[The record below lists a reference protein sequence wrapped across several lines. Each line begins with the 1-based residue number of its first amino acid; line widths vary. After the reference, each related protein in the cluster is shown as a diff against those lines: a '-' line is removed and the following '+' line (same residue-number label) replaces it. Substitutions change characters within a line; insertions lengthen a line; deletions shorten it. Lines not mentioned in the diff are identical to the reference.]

1 MSPLFWLLILP
12 FIGGL
17 AALFDGRSKTRSA
30 LWALAGLTGALLS
43 AAKPVFVVLVSGN
56 NIAAALP
63 WSMVAGP
70 LELVLDPLSAFFLL
84 PVVVLGPLFALYG
97 GAYMRHYR
105 QEGHW
110 HGIHWF
116 FYNLLAV
123 GMILV
128 LLTRNGLS
136 FMVAWEV
143 MSLAPFFLV
152 LFHDREKTAR
162 HAAWIYLVAGHLGGI
177 LLLLFFLL
185 LGTSGHSLDF
195 VTFQPQLLSPGLR
208 HLLFAL
214 AFIGFGVKAGILPV
228 HVWLPEAHP
237 AAPSHV
243 SAYMSGVMIKM
254 GIYGILRSIQLLGGP
269 VFAWGMVLVLA
280 GVSSGVLG
288 VLFAL
293 AQHDLK
299 RLLAYHSVENIGI
312 ILLGLGV
319 GMIGI
324 SLGRPVV
331 AVFGLAGGL
340 LHVLNHSIF
349 KGMLF
354 LGAGSIQQQCTSL
367 EIDELG
373 GLKKRMPITALCFL
387 IGSAAICGLPPL
399 NGFISEFL
407 IYFGAFQGQ
416 TVASAAAAW
425 PLLLTLA
432 GLALIGGLAAACFV
446 KACGIIFLGSP
457 RSTPAAKAG
466 ETGPA
471 MYLPMLVLAAACC
484 GIGLAAPYFFD
495 LVRYPL
501 AVLLPASLS
510 PSPPFVGAVG
520 RLTIISL
527 VGGGVII
534 LSLGTALIRFFLL
547 RQRTVCRQPT
557 WGCGYLYPDARMQY
571 TASSFARSI
580 TLFFDAILHSRV
592 EGAVPGEFFPAR
604 IGLHSSTPDPLTR
617 FCFTPLFSGIAKFLG
632 LLRWMQHGRVQLYI
646 LYIVA
651 TLFLLLTALAGGWL

>member
-1 MSPLFWLLILP
+1 MSSLFWLILLP
-12 FIGGL
+12 FVGGL
-17 AALFDGRSKTRSA
+17 AALVDGHSRMRSA
-30 LWALAGLTGALLS
+30 FWAQAGLLGGLAV
-43 AAKPVFVVLVSGN
+43 ACRPVFSVLTTGIPFVLNS
-56 NIAAALP
+56 P
-63 WSMVAGP
+63 WSMAGGNFQ
-70 LELVLDPLSAFFLL
+70 LMLDPLSAFFLL
-84 PVVVLGPLFALYG
+84 PVVLLGPLFALYG
-97 GAYMRHYR
+97 APYMRHYSKDGYR
-105 QEGHW
+105 
-110 HGIHWF
+110 HGVHWF

-128 LLTRNGLS
+128 LLARNGLL
-136 FMVAWEV
+136 FMLSWEV

-152 LFHDREKTAR
+152 LFHDRDAKAR
-162 HAAWIYLVAGHLGGI
+162 SAAWVYLVAGHLGGV

-195 VTFQPQLLSPGLR
+195 STFQPLALSPAFR
-208 HLLFAL
+208 HLLFGL
-214 AFIGFGVKAGILPV
+214 AFLGFGVKAGILPV

-254 GIYGILRSIQLLGGP
+254 GIYGILRAILLLGGP
-269 VFAWGMVLVLA
+269 VYSWGMILVVT
-280 GVSSGVLG
+280 GVVSGILG

-312 ILLGLGV
+312 ILLGLGI

-324 SLGRPVV
+324 SQGRPVV

-340 LHVLNHSIF
+340 LHVLNHSLF

-354 LGAGSIQQQCTSL
+354 LGAGSIQQQCGTL

-373 GLKKRMPITALCFL
+373 GLKRRMPKTAFCFL

-407 IYFGAFQGQ
+407 IYFGAVHGQ
-416 TVASAAAAW
+416 TSLPAASAW

-446 KACGIIFLGSP
+446 KAYGIIFLGSP
-457 RSTPAAKAG
+457 RSSYAENAV
-466 ETGPA
+466 ETGA
-471 MYLPMLVLAAACC
+471 FMYLPMALLATLCV
-484 GIGLAAPYFFD
+484 GIGLAAPLFLQ
-495 LVRYPL
+495 LVLTPV
-501 AVLLPASLS
+501 AVFLPSFVTLLPFADAAHQL
-510 PSPPFVGAVG
+510 
-520 RLTIISL
+520 RIISL
-527 VGGGVII
+527 VGLAVI
-534 LSLGTALIRFFLL
+534 LVGSGLALL
-547 RQRTVCRQPT
+547 RVLLLRNRTIRRETT
-557 WGCGYLYPDARMQY
+557 WGCGYQYPNARMQY
-571 TASSFARSI
+571 TASSFAQPI
-580 TLFFDAILHSRV
+580 TLFFNAILKTRI
-592 EGAVPGEFFPAR
+592 EGGVPGELVPSG
-604 IGLHSSTPDPLTR
+604 IGLQTNTPDPLTR
-617 FCFTPLFSGIAKFLG
+617 FCFTPLFTGISRFLG

-651 TLFLLLTALAGGWL
+651 TLFLLLAALAGGWL